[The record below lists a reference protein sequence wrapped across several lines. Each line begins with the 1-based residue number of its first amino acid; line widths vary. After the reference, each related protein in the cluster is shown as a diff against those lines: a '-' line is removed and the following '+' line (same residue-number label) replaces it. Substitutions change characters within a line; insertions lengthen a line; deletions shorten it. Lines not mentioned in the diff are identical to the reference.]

1 MGGQEDDGVIDEEER
16 HHIDEAWRKA
26 RRTKLV
32 REAGEREVDRS
43 MISEGKRRVSFWG
56 GTEGKRRVRKSVAGS
71 LAMFCDLP
79 LLLIGS

>member
-32 REAGEREVDRS
+32 NEAGERDVDRS
-43 MISEGKRRVSFWG
+43 MISEEDQSVFGEKNKRK
-56 GTEGKRRVRKSVAGS
+56 EKSEELCSKELNYV
-71 LAMFCDLP
+71 CDLP
-79 LLLIGS
+79 LCLIGS